1 MSGSSKRTNRQ
12 QASSQALAPD
22 IQQRLV
28 ELGIPLLLTETE
40 GRLALA
46 DRKIAAFE
54 RKYQTTMTRLR
65 RDGLPDDASM
75 ETHEDFVEWSG
86 WQVTQE
92 EAARILAALPMA
104 QETSVAAA
112 AAG

>member
-1 MSGSSKRTNRQ
+1 MSGSLKRTSRHHI
-12 QASSQALAPD
+12 SSQALAPD

-28 ELGIPLLLTETE
+28 ELGVPLLLTETE

-46 DRKIAAFE
+46 ERKIAVFE
-54 RKYQTTMTRLR
+54 RKYNTTMARLR

-75 ETHEDFVEWSG
+75 EMHEDFVEWSG
-86 WQVTQE
+86 WQATQE
-92 EAARILAALPMA
+92 EAARILAALPVA
-104 QETSVAAA
+104 EETSVVAV